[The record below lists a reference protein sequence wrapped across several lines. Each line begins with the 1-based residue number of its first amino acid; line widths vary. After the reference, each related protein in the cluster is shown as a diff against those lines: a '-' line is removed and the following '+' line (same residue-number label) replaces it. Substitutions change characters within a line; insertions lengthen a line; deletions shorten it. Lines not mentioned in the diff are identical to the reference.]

1 MTATMMVRA
10 HRRSA
15 ADLFL
20 RAAARGAILIGV
32 AVVIGVVLLQVVD
45 GGGGGG
51 GGVGVTSQTSET
63 KNSTTTTALA
73 SGRPAAEITVFVENG
88 SGVNQAAATLSNE
101 LRGLGYAIS
110 GTGNAAIQAGTT
122 VACVAGF
129 ETEAETLA
137 ASIGSGAT
145 VVAYPAAIPAGAETS
160 TCIATRGQ

>member
-1 MTATMMVRA
+1 MARG

-32 AVVIGVVLLQVVD
+32 AVVIGVILLQVVD

-63 KNSTTTTALA
+63 KKSTTPPSSTA
-73 SGRPAAEITVFVENG
+73 GRPAAEITVFVQNG
-88 SGVNQAAATLSNE
+88 SGVDQAAATLSNE
-101 LRGLGYAIS
+101 LRGLGYAIP

-129 ETEAETLA
+129 ELEAQALA
-137 ASIGSGAT
+137 TAIGSGAS
-145 VVAYPAAIPAGAETS
+145 VVAYPAPVPAGAETS
-160 TCIATRGQ
+160 SCIATRGQ